1 MHSESGIRLLDCSKF
16 DINQKDDKDVII
28 FWHDF
33 IVKLFWRSFVSLVK
47 FSYRSK
53 FHVSI
58 ITGSGVMTISFYK
71 RLARNLETRIAPSPF
86 YLISGDWHKLRTPN
100 LVRMFLI
107 KCYCILQNSRVT
119 AFTVSKFLRKNN
131 REEEG
136 EGVTLPSAHMHH
148 PHTSIR
154 VNLSVV
160 LKKYFEGVFTF

>member
-1 MHSESGIRLLDCSKF
+1 
-16 DINQKDDKDVII
+16 
-28 FWHDF
+28 
-33 IVKLFWRSFVSLVK
+33 
-47 FSYRSK
+47 
-53 FHVSI
+53 
-58 ITGSGVMTISFYK
+58 MTISFYK

-107 KCYCILQNSRVT
+107 KCYCILKNSRVT

-131 REEEG
+131 RGEEG